1 MADARELEIKLR
13 LDPRDIEKFSSLEAL
28 GSAKPSRSRLHT
40 VYFDD
45 ARRRLAEHGLELRVR
60 TTGDRHLQTV
70 KAGSG
75 VSRGEWESQIADE
88 TPSRRIRRRHTREAI
103 LEETASAGA
112 GL

>member
-13 LDPRDIEKFSSLEAL
+13 LDPRDIETFSSLEAL
-28 GSAKPSRSRLHT
+28 RSAKPSRSRLHT

-75 VSRGEWESQIADE
+75 TSRGEWESQIADDP
-88 TPSRRIRRRHTREAI
+88 PSRDFSLPRPR
-103 LEETASAGA
+103 SDS
-112 GL
+112 